1 MIFLD
6 YLIMGV
12 GIVIAGF
19 VIIGL
24 LLEMLHKS

>member
-6 YLIMGV
+6 YLIMGAGV
-12 GIVIAGF
+12 AIAGF

-24 LLEMLHKS
+24 LMELLHKN